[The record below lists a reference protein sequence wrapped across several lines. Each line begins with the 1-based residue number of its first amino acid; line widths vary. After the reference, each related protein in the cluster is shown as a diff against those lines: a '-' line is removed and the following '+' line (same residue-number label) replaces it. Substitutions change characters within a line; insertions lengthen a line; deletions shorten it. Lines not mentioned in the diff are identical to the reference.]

1 MSNKEITGA
10 EIFLECLK
18 KEKVDTLFAYPGGVV
33 LKIFDVLYG
42 QKDIRMILPRHEQ
55 GGVHMAD
62 GYARSTGKVG
72 VALVTSGP
80 GATNVV
86 TALATAYMDSIPIVV
101 FTGQVPTA
109 LIGNDAF
116 QEADIVGITRP
127 CTKYNFLIK
136 DVKDIARTVKEAFY
150 IASTGRPGPVL
161 VDLPRDVVTN
171 KAEFHYPDKVEIR
184 SYNPTVIGNKWQIK
198 QAAEAIA
205 KAKKPV
211 AYIGG
216 GVILSNAATEILE
229 FAEITKI
236 PVTHTLMGIGGFPGT
251 HPLSLGMLGMHGT
264 YYANM
269 AIHNSDLIV
278 AIGARFD
285 DRVTGKVEGFAP
297 DAKIIHIDVDPTSIR
312 KNVRVDI
319 PIVGDVKH
327 VMVALNKELH
337 TIKEPWDQIRKSWLR
352 QIDAWREER
361 PLTYEYADDVI
372 KPQFVVEKLYE
383 VTKGD
388 ALIVTDVGQ
397 HQMWAAQYYKFDR
410 PRNWLSSGGL
420 GTMGYGFPAAIGAKV
435 ANPNREVFCIS
446 GDGGIQMNIQ
456 ELATSVENH
465 IPVKVVI
472 LNNRFLGMVRQ
483 WQELF
488 YQERYSSVDLG
499 STPDFVKVAEAY
511 GAVGLRAVK
520 PVDVVPVLKEALK
533 SKRTVF
539 MDFVTARYEKVFP
552 MVPAG
557 ASINEMIFGEE
568 QKKEEKKLKAV
579 K

>member
-1 MSNKEITGA
+1 MSNKQITGA

-18 KEKVDTLFAYPGGVV
+18 KEKVDTLFCYPGGVV
-33 LKIFDVLYG
+33 LKIFDVLYD

-127 CTKYNFLIK
+127 CTKYNFLVK
-136 DVKDIARTVKEAFY
+136 DVKDLAQIVKEAFF
-150 IASTGRPGPVL
+150 IAASGRPGPVL
-161 VDLPRDVVTN
+161 IDLPRDVVTN
-171 KAEFHYPDKVEIR
+171 KADFIYPDKVEIR
-184 SYNPTVIGNKWQIK
+184 SYNPTVTGNKWQIR
-198 QAAEAIA
+198 QAADAIG

-216 GVILSNAATEILE
+216 GVILSNAAPEILE

-264 YYANM
+264 YYANLS
-269 AIHNSDLIV
+269 IHNSDLII

-297 DAKIIHIDVDPTSIR
+297 EAKIIHIDVDPTSIR

-319 PIVGDVKH
+319 PVVGDVKH
-327 VMVALNKELH
+327 VMTELNKELRAS
-337 TIKEPWDQIRKSWLR
+337 KEPWDAIRKSWLK
-352 QIDAWREER
+352 QIQTWREER
-361 PLTYEYADDVI
+361 PLSYEYSDEVI
-372 KPQFVVEKLYE
+372 KPQHVIEKLYE
-383 VTKGD
+383 LKKG
-388 ALIVTDVGQ
+388 
-397 HQMWAAQYYKFDR
+397 
-410 PRNWLSSGGL
+410 
-420 GTMGYGFPAAIGAKV
+420 
-435 ANPNREVFCIS
+435 
-446 GDGGIQMNIQ
+446 
-456 ELATSVENH
+456 
-465 IPVKVVI
+465 
-472 LNNRFLGMVRQ
+472 
-483 WQELF
+483 
-488 YQERYSSVDLG
+488 
-499 STPDFVKVAEAY
+499 
-511 GAVGLRAVK
+511 
-520 PVDVVPVLKEALK
+520 
-533 SKRTVF
+533 
-539 MDFVTARYEKVFP
+539 
-552 MVPAG
+552 
-557 ASINEMIFGEE
+557 
-568 QKKEEKKLKAV
+568 
-579 K
+579 

>member
-1 MSNKEITGA
+1 MSIKQITGA

-18 KEKVDTLFAYPGGVV
+18 KEKVDTLFCYPGGVV
-33 LKIFDVLYG
+33 LKIFDVLYE
-42 QKDIRMILPRHEQ
+42 QKDVRIILPRHEQ

-62 GYARSTGKVG
+62 GYARSSGKPG

-127 CTKYNFLIK
+127 CTKYNFLVK
-136 DVKDIARTVKEAFY
+136 DVNDLARTIKEAFY
-150 IASTGRPGPVL
+150 IATTGRPGPVL
-161 VDLPRDVVTN
+161 VDLPRDVVTT
-171 KAEFHYPDKVEIR
+171 KADFHYPEKVEIR
-184 SYNPTVIGNKWQIK
+184 SYNPTVYGNKWQIK

-211 AYIGG
+211 VYIGG
-216 GVILSNAATEILE
+216 GVILSNAAAEILE

-269 AIHNSDLIV
+269 SVHNSDLIV
-278 AIGARFD
+278 AVGARFD

-297 DAKIIHIDVDPTSIR
+297 EAKIIHIDVDPTSIR

-319 PIVGDVKH
+319 PVVGDVKH
-327 VMVALNKELH
+327 VMIELNKEVKA
-337 TIKEPWDQIRKSWLR
+337 IKEPWEAIRKSWLK
-352 QIDAWREER
+352 QIDTWRAER
-361 PLTYEYADDVI
+361 PLSYEYSDEVI
-372 KPQFVVEKLYE
+372 KPQHVIEKIYE
-383 VTKGD
+383 LTGGD
-388 ALIVTDVGQ
+388 AIIVTDVGQ
-397 HQMWAAQYYKFDR
+397 HQMWAAQFYKIDS
-410 PRNWLSSGGL
+410 PRRFLSSGGL

-435 ANPNREVFCIS
+435 ANPDKMVFSIS
-446 GDGGIQMNIQ
+446 GDGSIQMNIQ
-456 ELATSVENH
+456 ELATTVENN

-472 LNNRFLGMVRQ
+472 LNNRYLGMVRQ

-488 YQERYSSVDLG
+488 YQERYSSSDLG

-511 GAVGLRAVK
+511 GAVGLRAEK
-520 PVDVVPVLKEALK
+520 PADVVPVLKEGMKAK
-533 SKRTVF
+533 KTVF
-539 MDFVTARYEKVFP
+539 MEFVIDRYEKVFP

-557 ASINEMIFGEE
+557 ASIHEMIFGEE
-568 QKKEEKKLKAV
+568 KKKEEKKLKAV

>member
-1 MSNKEITGA
+1 MKLTGA
-10 EIFLECLK
+10 QIFFECLK
-18 KEKVDTLFAYPGGVV
+18 QEGVEVIFGFPGGAV
-33 LKIFDVLYG
+33 LDLYH
-42 QKDIRMILPRHEQ
+42 QFPNYDIKHILVRHEQ
-55 GGVHMAD
+55 GAAHMAD

-86 TALATAYMDSIPIVV
+86 TALATASMDSIPLVV

-127 CTKYNFLIK
+127 CTKYNYLVK
-136 DVKDIARTVKEAFY
+136 DVNELAQTIKEAFY
-150 IASTGRPGPVL
+150 IAASGRPGPVL
-161 VDLPRDVVTN
+161 IDLPRDVVTA
-171 KAEFHYPDKVEIR
+171 KTEFHYPEKVKIR
-184 SYNPTVIGNKWQIK
+184 SYNPTVEGNKRQIK

-205 KAKKPV
+205 AAKRPV

-216 GVILSNAATEILE
+216 GVILSNAAREILE
-229 FAEITKI
+229 FAETTKV

-297 DAKIIHIDVDPTSIR
+297 EAKIIHIDVDPTSIR

-319 PIVGDVKH
+319 PVVGDVKH
-327 VMVALNKELH
+327 VMVELNKELRA
-337 TIKEPWDQIRKSWLR
+337 IKEPWDAIRKSWLK

-361 PLTYEYADDVI
+361 PLTYEQSDEVI
-372 KPQFVVEKLYE
+372 KPQFVIEKLYE
-383 VTKGD
+383 LTGGD
-388 ALIVTDVGQ
+388 AIIVTDVGQ
-397 HQMWAAQYYKFDR
+397 HQMWAAQFYKYDK
-410 PRNWLSSGGL
+410 PRMWLSSGGL

-435 ANPNREVFCIS
+435 AHPEKNVFSIS
-446 GDGGIQMNIQ
+446 GDGSIQMNIQ
-456 ELATSVENH
+456 EIATSIENN

-499 STPDFVKVAEAY
+499 STPDFVKLAEAY
-511 GAVGLRAVK
+511 GAIGLRAEK
-520 PVDVVPVLKEALK
+520 PSEVVPVLKEAMK
-533 SKRTVF
+533 AKRTVF
-539 MDFVTARYEKVFP
+539 MDFVIARYEKVFP

-568 QKKEEKKLKAV
+568 KKKEEKKLKAV